1 MIKNAAKITESVEDT
16 AKKCSYDQAM
26 TFKNVFQNSFAT
38 IQ

>member
-16 AKKCSYDQAM
+16 AKKYSYDQAM